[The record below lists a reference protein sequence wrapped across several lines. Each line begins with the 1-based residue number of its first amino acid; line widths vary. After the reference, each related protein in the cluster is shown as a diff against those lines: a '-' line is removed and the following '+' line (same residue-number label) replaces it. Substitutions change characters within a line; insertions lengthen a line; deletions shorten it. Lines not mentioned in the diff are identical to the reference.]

1 MPGTTASRQY
11 FTIKIVQKLIC
22 PGFCPGKREPQYL
35 SHLLE
40 IYYQVRALLGER
52 SVEGM
57 THRENPQTSVFAGFI
72 IPKIRD
78 LLRKSVATMKHYL
91 LREGINESVLFGTDG
106 KDAGT
111 ICLRDEQKF
120 E

>member
-1 MPGTTASRQY
+1 M
-11 FTIKIVQKLIC
+11 F
-22 PGFCPGKREPQYL
+22 
-35 SHLLE
+35 
-40 IYYQVRALLGER
+40 
-52 SVEGM
+52 SVVMGM
-57 THRENPQTSVFAGFI
+57 TGGEAPDESAPIQDGYLPLRSGSLSTRKKCRGCSRFL
-72 IPKIRD
+72 PKLRD

-106 KDAGT
+106 KEAGT

>member
-1 MPGTTASRQY
+1 M
-11 FTIKIVQKLIC
+11 
-22 PGFCPGKREPQYL
+22 
-35 SHLLE
+35 
-40 IYYQVRALLGER
+40 
-52 SVEGM
+52 
-57 THRENPQTSVFAGFI
+57 FAGFI

-106 KDAGT
+106 KEAGT